1 MKEIVNIHIGQAGVQ
16 LGNSFWELF
25 CLEHG
30 IQPDGVM
37 PEKHQDD
44 KSFKSFFFEN
54 KEGKFTP
61 RCLYID
67 LEPTVIDEVRT
78 GIYRNLYQSEYLIN
92 EKEDAAN
99 NFARGYYTI
108 GRNILDLA
116 LAKIRNIIEKC
127 DNTQGFI
134 FTHSLSG
141 GTGSGFGSLLSEK
154 LHAEYA
160 SKSFH
165 NYCVIP
171 SPLLTH
177 DGLPSAAYN
186 AVMALSKLI
195 EQNVL
200 YFFDNQSMYD
210 ICKRDLEIESP
221 RYRTINRMIAQVV
234 SNVTSGWRF
243 DGALNCNMKEI
254 ETNLICYPRLSTL
267 IMSYAPFRSIERAY
281 HDYMSVNNMTN
292 KLFDESSILAKT
304 DIRHGKVLAG
314 CLLYRGD
321 VSPKEVYSSV
331 RGLKEN
337 KNILFA
343 DVSPHSFKV
352 GMNYHSP
359 VSVPGGDIAK
369 TNRSCTFL
377 GNSTC
382 VAEVY
387 DRICHKFDL
396 PWAKRAFVH
405 WFVGEG
411 MEEGNLVE
419 ARENLASLCKDYE
432 EVGLDTIEEGN
443 EGDGT
448 DKPPVEES
456 KSLEKKDTTADKPA
470 KKSINGIAV
479 KPASLLK
486 NK

>member
-1 MKEIVNIHIGQAGVQ
+1 MKEIVNIHLGQAGVQ

-44 KSFKSFFFEN
+44 KSFKTFFFEN

-61 RCLYID
+61 RCIYID

-99 NFARGYYTI
+99 NYARGRYTI
-108 GRNILDLA
+108 GKQIIDLA
-116 LAKIRNIIEKC
+116 LAKIRNIMEKC

-134 FTHSLSG
+134 FTHSLAG
-141 GTGSGFGSLLSEK
+141 GTGSGFGSLLSER
-154 LHAEYA
+154 LHIEYS

-165 NYCVIP
+165 NYCVVP
-171 SPLLTH
+171 SPQIEH
-177 DGLPSAAYN
+177 DPVAMYN
-186 AVMALSKLI
+186 AVLGLNNLI
-195 EQNVL
+195 EKNVL
-200 YFFDNQSMYD
+200 YFFDNESMYE

-221 RYRTINRMIAQVV
+221 RYRTINQMIAQVV
-234 SNVTSGWRF
+234 SNVTAGWRF

-254 ETNLICYPRLSTL
+254 ETNLICYPRISTL

-281 HDYMSVNNMTN
+281 HDYISVTNMTN
-292 KLFDESSILAKT
+292 KLFDENSLMAKT
-304 DIRHGKVLAG
+304 DIRDGKVLAG
-314 CLLYRGD
+314 CILYQGD

-331 RGLKEN
+331 KGLKEN
-337 KNILFA
+337 KRIQFA
-343 DVSPHSFKV
+343 DVSPHSFKI

-359 VSVPGGDIAK
+359 VVVPGGNIAK

-377 GNSTC
+377 GNSSC
-382 VAEVY
+382 VSEVY
-387 DRICHKFDL
+387 ERICRKFDL
-396 PWAKRAFVH
+396 TYAKRAFVH
-405 WFVGEG
+405 WYCGEG
-411 MEEGNLVE
+411 MEEGEFAE
-419 ARENLASLCKDYE
+419 ARQNLAALIKDYE
-432 EVGLDTIEEGN
+432 EVSIDTAEEGG
-443 EGDGT
+443 EGDGS
-448 DKPPVEES
+448 DIPQVKEAKP
-456 KSLEKKDTTADKPA
+456 LEKKASVDVKSLRT
-470 KKSINGIAV
+470 KKSNDGLSL

-486 NK
+486 KQ

>member
-44 KSFKSFFFEN
+44 KSFKTFFFEN

-61 RCLYID
+61 RCVYLD

-78 GIYRNLYQSEYLIN
+78 GIYRNLYQSEYLVN
-92 EKEDAAN
+92 GKEDAAN

-108 GRNILDLA
+108 GKEIVDLA
-116 LAKIRNIIEKC
+116 LAKIRNIMEKC

-134 FTHSLSG
+134 FTHSLAG
-141 GTGSGFGSLLSEK
+141 GTGSGLGALLSER
-154 LHAEYA
+154 LHAEYS

-165 NYCVIP
+165 NYCVFP
-171 SPLLTH
+171 SPQL
-177 DGLPSAAYN
+177 DGLPATIYN
-186 AVMALSKLI
+186 AVLGLNNLI
-195 EQNVL
+195 EKNIL
-200 YFFDNQSMYD
+200 YIFDNEAMYE
-210 ICKRDLEIESP
+210 ICRRDLEIETP

-243 DGALNCNMKEI
+243 DGSLNCNMKEI
-254 ETNLICYPRLSTL
+254 ETNLICYPRISTL

-281 HDYMSVNNMTN
+281 HDYMSVTNMTN
-292 KLFDESSILAKT
+292 KLFDENSIMAKT
-304 DIRHGKVLAG
+304 DIRHGKFLAG
-314 CLLYRGD
+314 CLLYQGD

-343 DVSPHSFKV
+343 DVSPNSFKV

-377 GNSTC
+377 GNSSC

-387 DRICHKFDL
+387 DRMCHKFDL
-396 PWAKRAFVH
+396 TYSKRAFVH

-411 MEEGNLVE
+411 MEEGEFSE
-419 ARENLASLCKDYE
+419 ARKNLASLIKDYE
-432 EVGLDTIEEGN
+432 EVGIDTG
-443 EGDGT
+443 EGDDGS
-448 DKPPVEES
+448 DIPQVKEAKP
-456 KSLEKKDTTADKPA
+456 LEKKGSVDVKAPKT
-470 KKSINGIAV
+470 KKSNDGLSV

-486 NK
+486 N